1 MAYTVNEITDR
12 PPVRRPSDA
21 GGQKENAMDAVGV
34 LLILVLVRL
43 VLPVGSL
50 LLIGQWVK
58 GRKLEPPYRR

>member
-1 MAYTVNEITDR
+1 
-12 PPVRRPSDA
+12 
-21 GGQKENAMDAVGV
+21 MDAVGV